1 MELKHDKMADAIY
14 IKLGDKRYAYGKD
27 LDDLRRIDYA
37 SYNTPIGVELLC
49 VSEGVNLYG
58 LPHKDE
64 IAVILKHNGIRSYIM
79 EEYPVEWKVECNV
92 DLPSSSIKEK
102 EGVTLCM

>member
-14 IKLGDKRYAYGKD
+14 IKLSDKPYAYGRD
-27 LDDLRRIDYA
+27 LDDLRRVDYA

-58 LPHKDE
+58 LPHKEE
-64 IAVILKHNGIRSYIM
+64 IAVILKRSGIRSYTM
-79 EEYPVEWKVECNV
+79 EEYPMEWKVVFNV
-92 DLPSSSIKEK
+92 DLPSSNIKEK
-102 EGVTLCM
+102 EEVTA